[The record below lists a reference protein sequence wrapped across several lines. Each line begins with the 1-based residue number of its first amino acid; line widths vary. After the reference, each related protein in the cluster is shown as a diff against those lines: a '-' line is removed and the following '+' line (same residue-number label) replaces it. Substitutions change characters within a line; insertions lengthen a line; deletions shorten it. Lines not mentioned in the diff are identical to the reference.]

1 MSLFRFVYQS
11 ECWGVSI
18 TASTP
23 AVTAPSSMYGR
34 HSVSST
40 AYCLFAVCVETRLQM
55 GCTVMLKWR
64 GKAHQVRGS
73 MSMRLLPFPCCADV
87 QIIQFT
93 RDSSGG
99 RVRIDSE
106 GRPVVTY
113 WPCETTCK
121 HLMEVS
127 TPFTCQCV
135 ALCIQ
140 TDAAALSSS
149 LNISCHPTTLSMSW
163 IRRCWDCYV
172 SQWQS

>member
-1 MSLFRFVYQS
+1 MSLFKFVYQS
-11 ECWGVSI
+11 ECWVSL
-18 TASTP
+18 SLP
-23 AVTAPSSMYGR
+23 AHLQSTAPYSMYGR

-99 RVRIDSE
+99 RVHIDSE

-113 WPCETTCK
+113 WPCETTRK

-127 TPFTCQCV
+127 TWPARCCGAPVASTCTMQRR
-135 ALCIQ
+135 LQHTTGIQ
-140 TDAAALSSS
+140 
-149 LNISCHPTTLSMSW
+149 P
-163 IRRCWDCYV
+163 V
-172 SQWQS
+172 SVHLTVF